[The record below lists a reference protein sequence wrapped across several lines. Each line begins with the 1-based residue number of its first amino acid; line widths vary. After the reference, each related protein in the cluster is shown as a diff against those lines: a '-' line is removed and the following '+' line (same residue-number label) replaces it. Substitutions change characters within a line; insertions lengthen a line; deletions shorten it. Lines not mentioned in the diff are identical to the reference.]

1 MGLKRNLGSFSFV
14 LRRSDVDLPN
24 ELTKVFS
31 FNGANVRTEVINGNP
46 MFVAKDICDALGLD
60 NRNTKKVLEEDEV
73 YSIHL
78 TDTTGR
84 TQEMLVVNE
93 AGMYSLVLRSRK
105 PEAKQFKRWITH
117 EVLPAIRKTG
127 HYETPEYK
135 ALMQLQEQQNLLIE
149 MRQEDKRIIDEL
161 STVIKS
167 SIWSEPVTNPRYD
180 FELYNA
186 WYKDSTKDAS
196 QRGIFEAVGDYF
208 GIHVPFSS
216 EVKPITLTQ
225 WLIEKVTLDE
235 IKRFVIGIK
244 KGYIV
249 KNSFNHWVNLNGFGS
264 NNVEFQKVVREFGN
278 QCAYCSNTEAV
289 LIPEHIVS
297 QTEMS
302 TIDPTKVDIINNI
315 TCSCGECNGSKGSH
329 DMEQWFRRQ
338 PFFSIEKLKKIKR
351 HQVKYEI

>member
-1 MGLKRNLGSFSFV
+1 MTKEIQVFTHEMFGSV
-14 LRRSDVDLPN
+14 RMVEIDGKAYAVGVDV
-24 ELTKVFS
+24 
-31 FNGANVRTEVINGNP
+31 A
-46 MFVAKDICDALGLD
+46 
-60 NRNTKKVLEEDEV
+60 KVLEYAKPSQAVIDHCKGIRKFGIPSSGGLQQTNVITKGDIVRLTVKAADQSKNPIIAEKATQIESWIFDEV
-73 YSIHL
+73 I
-78 TDTTGR
+78 
-84 TQEMLVVNE
+84 
-93 AGMYSLVLRSRK
+93 
-105 PEAKQFKRWITH
+105 P
-117 EVLPAIRKTG
+117 EVLSTG

-135 ALMQLQEQQNLLIE
+135 AIMQLQEQQSLLIE
-149 MRQEDKRIIDEL
+149 MRQEDKKIIDEL
-161 STVIKS
+161 STVIKD

-186 WYKDSTKDAS
+186 WYKEKTKDAS
-196 QRGIFEAVGDYF
+196 RRGIFEAIGDYF
-208 GIHVPFSS
+208 GIHVPYSD

-249 KNSFNHWVNLNGFGS
+249 KNEFNHWVNLNGFGS

-278 QCAYCSNTEAV
+278 QCAYCGDTEAV

-302 TIDPTKVDIINNI
+302 HIDPTRVDVLSNI
-315 TCSCGECNGSKGSH
+315 TCSCGECNGSKGTK
-329 DMEQWFRRQ
+329 DMELWFRKQ
-338 PFFSIEKLKKIKR
+338 PFFSIDRLKKIKR